1 MNGHTL
7 THHDVCWGAIIAGAL
22 VSCAVTLFL
31 LALFVGGGL
40 TAISPWEGEGVSST
54 TVSVLAG
61 IGMLAAAIVASGL
74 GGYVTGRMRHA
85 WEDVHDNERY
95 FRDSAHGLVT
105 WALGTLIVA
114 TVLAGAATHI
124 VAGASAGSIPAA
136 GAAAAQS
143 ASRPGD
149 RYVDALLRSDNPA
162 ALQRSAA
169 GDQETTRG
177 ELTRIIAPA
186 MTRGGDVAAA
196 DRAYAARI
204 VAARTGLSQA
214 DAEQRVSA
222 TIAQAKEA
230 ADKARKAARN
240 AAMWLAASLLA
251 GAFAA
256 MLAAI
261 EGGKLRN
268 TRWYEAGV
276 TTTTVLRS

>member
-1 MNGHTL
+1 MNGPTL
-7 THHDVCWGAIIAGAL
+7 THHDVCWGALIAGAL
-22 VSCAVTLFL
+22 VACATTLFL

-40 TAISPWEGEGVSST
+40 TAISPWEGEGVSAT
-54 TVSVLAG
+54 TVSIWAG
-61 IGMLAAAIVASGL
+61 IAMLAAAVVSSAL

-95 FRDSAHGLVT
+95 FRDTAHGLAT
-105 WALGTLIVA
+105 WALATLITA

-136 GAAAAQS
+136 GAAAAQA
-143 ASRPGD
+143 ASGPGD
-149 RYVDALLRSDNPA
+149 RYVDALLRSDSPA

-169 GDQETTRG
+169 GDQEATRG

-186 MTRGGDVAAA
+186 MRRGGDVAAA

-214 DAEQRVSA
+214 DAEQRVNT
-222 TIAQAKEA
+222 TITQAKQA
-230 ADKARKAARN
+230 ADEARKAARN

-261 EGGKLRN
+261 EGGKLRS